1 MKMPIGLTSL
11 ALIIASTAFSQS
23 AQTGMKGPERGAQKL
38 RVDYVHY
45 RPAVFETEQFKEAES
60 EHLNKGG
67 LLYVYYTNVSDQ
79 PVNLRFYRL
88 NGKDTSYWRLNGF
101 VAWDR
106 NYNPNVA
113 PGQSGVWEIDGVTE
127 DFAAGKP
134 CKFSLIDH
142 KEGAVGKFEMTLEA
156 DPVQV
161 THIRVLPGM
170 KELEIHVRNAGK
182 DTPQLGAVEI
192 AGAEVASCEWAGQE
206 LPGPGHAIAHVTLA
220 APATPASLLIVKIP
234 VKGGGA
240 DRTVCGHRRA
250 FEDVFP
256 IGTWNS
262 AEENLP
268 ALRRMHVDT
277 GVSGGKKTDKFFAE
291 LAPKYG
297 HNAIVHTEVPTEV
310 DTLRELTGHPNVLC
324 WGLADEPDWSTPPN
338 VMLLCEQMVRKYD
351 STKPSFMTLCRDIK
365 FFEYAPIT
373 DIACQDHYCVTAPS
387 SSIWKKFYGTRLE
400 ETQIYTRDLKRAAEP
415 KPIWVWTQGIAG
427 WGERPKRT
435 VPTPDELAGQLVLN
449 LGQGAKGILWFNY
462 GRKEADKFPDAVDA
476 MRMWGRVMCLLRQD
490 FLASDPALMAVK
502 APEKIDVAP
511 LASRDKL
518 LLCLFNTDY
527 DVDPQAYPWREKKDV
542 KITVELPSWINPAAA
557 LRITPEGVIPADLKM
572 SGREATISMDS
583 LRVCDIIML
592 PNAADAKEK
601 LDAAFKQIVA
611 DEDKT
616 Y

>member
-1 MKMPIGLTSL
+1 MRRLICLTAFVLVVS
-11 ALIIASTAFSQS
+11 STALAQS
-23 AQTGMKGPERGAQKL
+23 AQIGMKGPERGAQKL
-38 RVDYVHY
+38 RIDAVQY
-45 RPAVFETEQFKEAES
+45 RPAVFDTKQIRES
-60 EHLNKGG
+60 ESDHLNKGG
-67 LLYVYYTNVSDQ
+67 LIYVYYTNVSDQ
-79 PVNLRFYRL
+79 PVHFYFYRL

-106 NYNPNVA
+106 NYGNTVA
-113 PGQSGVWEIDGVTE
+113 PGQSGVWEINGITD
-127 DFAAGKP
+127 DFAPGKP
-134 CKFSLIDH
+134 CKFALIDR
-142 KEGAVGKFEMTLEA
+142 KEGVAGKVETTLEA
-156 DPVQV
+156 DPVQI

-170 KELEIHVRNAGK
+170 KELEVHVRNAGGDK
-182 DTPQLGAVEI
+182 VQLGALEI
-192 AGAEVASCEWAGQE
+192 AGAQVAACDWVGQE

-220 APATPASLLIVKIP
+220 AAAAPASMLIVKIP
-234 VKGGGA
+234 VTGGGP

-256 IGTWNS
+256 IGSWNS

-268 ALRRMHVDT
+268 ALRRMHIDT

-310 DTLRELTGHPNVLC
+310 DTLREFTGNPNVVC

-338 VMLLCEQMVRKYD
+338 VMLMCEQMVRKYD
-351 STKPSFMTLCRDIK
+351 STKPSFVTLCRNIK

-415 KPIWVWTQGIAG
+415 HPIWVWTQGIAG

-462 GRKEADKFPDAVDA
+462 GKKEADKFPDAVDA

-490 FLASDPALMAVK
+490 FLASDPALMDVK

-511 LASRDKL
+511 LATRDKL

-542 KITVELPSWINPAAA
+542 KIAVELPSWIDPTAA
-557 LRITPEGVIPADLKM
+557 LRITPEGVVPADLKV
-572 SGREATISMDS
+572 SGRNATVSMDS
-583 LRVCDIIML
+583 LRVCDIVML
-592 PNAADAKEK
+592 PNDPAAKEK

-611 DEDKT
+611 DEEKS